1 MINLDLFFNPSEN
14 IYVLEKWNWDY
25 LEAEKFQLECV
36 DFVHENPHISI
47 LIICSHPHCFTLGR
61 GLQKVK
67 GTTSQALVDFVPE
80 TELPFPL
87 YNIKRGGGLTFHY
100 PGQFVFYPILSLTF
114 NKLAVYDLML
124 KIMDILKNII
134 QNQFFLSGLEIKKV
148 LLGLW
153 FENEFLNAKLASIGL
168 AVNRYNTYHGLALNL
183 YHDEAMFGALRS
195 IHPCGLP
202 GDIYRSLEFLMGRQ
216 ITIYERELLCSSF
229 LDLFMEY
236 LKPNYLIIDKQRSS
250 SIMIDSISEEVCL

>member
-87 YNIKRGGGLTFHY
+87 YNIKRG
-100 PGQFVFYPILSLTF
+100 
-114 NKLAVYDLML
+114 
-124 KIMDILKNII
+124 
-134 QNQFFLSGLEIKKV
+134 
-148 LLGLW
+148 
-153 FENEFLNAKLASIGL
+153 
-168 AVNRYNTYHGLALNL
+168 
-183 YHDEAMFGALRS
+183 
-195 IHPCGLP
+195 
-202 GDIYRSLEFLMGRQ
+202 
-216 ITIYERELLCSSF
+216 
-229 LDLFMEY
+229 
-236 LKPNYLIIDKQRSS
+236 
-250 SIMIDSISEEVCL
+250 